1 MLDAAK
7 RVAVNIPFES
17 VPQTTKAA
25 IWGGITFVRK
35 KYLKLFFKCL

>member
-25 IWGGITFVRK
+25 SGEV
-35 KYLKLFFKCL
+35 LLL

>member
-17 VPQTTKAA
+17 VPQITKAA

-35 KYLKLFFKCL
+35 KK